1 MKFLITIFLLFLI
14 IPANSQEIDKLYY
27 ILGFSEDLSFPL
39 HYQGKLKAHKR
50 KSISIHENDLGRVY
64 RFAEVTGFKSKK
76 SKAEKDCFNCHQFYI
91 FTILQSIFNSK
102 NYYDF
107 KYSIVTENYHGF
119 GEVEEEKSQAF
130 LKPNILNDATQLQ
143 MKSFLAGAYL
153 DSGSIKGDT
162 IKFEYQLT
170 QNQKLEILKDF
181 ISKIEPAKFFRINER
196 KDRLDFPDF
205 VQGQTVLIVPN
216 KELMDLFI
224 NEEERKK
231 YLYQVIKIQKNSY
244 YRFNKF

>member
-1 MKFLITIFLLFLI
+1 MKFLIIIFLLFLI

-50 KSISIHENDLGRVY
+50 KSIRIHENDLGRVY

-102 NYYDF
+102 NFYDF
-107 KYSIVTENYHGF
+107 KYSIVTENYFGF

-130 LKPNILNDATQLQ
+130 LKPNILTNATQLQ

-170 QNQKLEILKDF
+170 QNQKLIILKDF
-181 ISKIEPAKFFRINER
+181 ISKIDEAKFFSIIER
-196 KDRLDFPDF
+196 KNRPNFPAF
-205 VQGQTVLIVPN
+205 SQGQTVVLVPN
-216 KELMDLFI
+216 KVLLDLFR

-231 YLYQVIKIQKNSY
+231 ALLSS
-244 YRFNKF
+244 FNISN